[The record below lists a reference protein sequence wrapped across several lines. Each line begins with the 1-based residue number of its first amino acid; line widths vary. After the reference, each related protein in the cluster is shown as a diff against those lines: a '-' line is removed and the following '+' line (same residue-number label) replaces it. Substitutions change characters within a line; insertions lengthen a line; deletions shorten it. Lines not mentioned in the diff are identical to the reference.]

1 MQHMAKTDKTQENP
15 IDRPSEDVID
25 FSEEQV
31 AKEAGGEF
39 VAAKKTR
46 KSLLDG
52 LSGMQA
58 LIGLPVLL
66 SGLAVS
72 IAGVVLLLTLNTQ
85 QVEREAKYIEQSSQL
100 LMLSQRL
107 AKDTREAVLGQP
119 IAFKT
124 LKESRDRFD
133 TIVNT
138 LRDGNFAQGVEASP
152 PEVAAQLTGVIDLW
166 APKADEGM
174 RAQVDQ
180 ILSQEKSLFNMHNRV
195 TAINQMGPLLLAMQ
209 DEVMEL
215 GAQSGMKQADLNLAG
230 RQSVLSQRIA
240 KDVSVFSQGGN
251 EAAIAAAQFGKD
263 AKLFK
268 ATEARLMKAAP
279 AAVKPKLQE
288 TSTIFAEINGH
299 VEGILGNAAELFVSQ
314 RASQQVF
321 MQSDPLLQKSRELVE
336 AYSGLAKAR
345 AGLQAGIF
353 IAGGLSVLFL
363 FLLARKLVVDAKS
376 RESEAAERAQA
387 SAKQN
392 QQTQDSI
399 LKLLDEMGSLADG
412 DLSIQPEVTE
422 QITGAIA
429 DSINFAVREMRN
441 LVLRIKTAAQ
451 QVAVA
456 SEQSRQT
463 ATELTEAALRQ
474 AAQITDTTERVKAM
488 AQSMED
494 MSKSAERSAE
504 EAHKSVTTAKR
515 GSQAVQDTIRGM
527 DQMREQI
534 QETSKRIKRL
544 GESSQQIGE
553 IVELINDIAEQTNIL
568 SLNAA
573 IQAAMAGD
581 AGRGFAV
588 VADEVQRLA
597 ERSGGATKQIA
608 DLVKTIQADTN
619 EAVASMEQATKGVI
633 EGTRLA
639 DAAGQALGE
648 IETVSEQLSG
658 LIVAISRDARR
669 TSQTATD
676 VSGNMAKIQETT
688 MLTSSGSRETA
699 EAIGKLSDLARELQA
714 SVAGFKLPA

>member
-1 MQHMAKTDKTQENP
+1 MAKTDNTPENL
-15 IDRPSEDVID
+15 IDQPSEDVID
-25 FSEEQV
+25 LSEDQI
-31 AKEAGGEF
+31 AKEAGEELVSAEKMHRPLFGG
-39 VAAKKTR
+39 A
-46 KSLLDG
+46 
-52 LSGMQA
+52 SGMQA
-58 LIGLPVLL
+58 LTGLPVLL
-66 SGLAVS
+66 SGLVLS
-72 IAGVVLLLTLNTQ
+72 IVGVVWLLAISTQ
-85 QVEREAKYIEQSSQL
+85 QAEREARYIEQSSQL

-107 AKDTREAVLGQP
+107 AKDAREAVLGQS

-124 LKESRDRFD
+124 LKESRNRFD
-133 TIVNT
+133 SIVNT
-138 LRDGNFAQGVEASP
+138 LRDGDLPQGIEASP
-152 PEVAAQLTGVIDLW
+152 PEVTEQLTGVVKLW
-166 APKADEGM
+166 APKANEGV
-174 RAQVDQ
+174 RAQIDQ
-180 ILSQEKSLFNMHNRV
+180 ILSQEKSLFNMHDRV
-195 TAINQMGPLLLAMQ
+195 TAINQMSPLLLAVA
-209 DEVMEL
+209 DEVVEL
-215 GAQSGMKQADLNLAG
+215 GAQSGMKQADLYLAG
-230 RQSVLSQRIA
+230 RQGMLSQRIA
-240 KDVSVFSQGGN
+240 KDVNLFSQGGN
-251 EAAIAAAQFGKD
+251 EAAVAAAQFGKD

-268 ATEARLMKAAP
+268 DTEAKLMKTAP
-279 AAVKPKLQE
+279 SGVKSKLQE
-288 TSTIFAEINGH
+288 TSA
-299 VEGILGNAAELFVSQ
+299 
-314 RASQQVF
+314 
-321 MQSDPLLQKSRELVE
+321 
-336 AYSGLAKAR
+336 
-345 AGLQAGIF
+345 

-363 FLLARKLVVDAKS
+363 FLLARKLVADAKR

-387 SAKQN
+387 SAETN

-412 DLSIQPEVTE
+412 DLTIQPEVTE
-422 QITGAIA
+422 QVTGAIA
-429 DSINFAVREMRN
+429 DSVNFAVKEMRN
-441 LVLRIKTAAQ
+441 LVTRIKTAAQ

-456 SEQSRQT
+456 SEHSRQT

-474 AAQITDTTERVKAM
+474 AAQITETTERVQAM
-488 AQSMED
+488 ARSMED

-504 EAHKSVTTAKR
+504 EAQKSVTTAKR

-534 QETSKRIKRL
+534 QETAKRIKRL

-573 IQAAMAGD
+573 IQAAMAGE

-597 ERSGGATKQIA
+597 ERSAEATKQIGE
-608 DLVKTIQADTN
+608 LVKTIQADTN
-619 EAVASMEQATKGVI
+619 EAVSSMEQATHGVVQ
-633 EGTRLA
+633 TTKLA

-658 LIVAISRDARR
+658 LIVTISRDARR